1 MVKYKYNEKGLIPA
15 VVQDQNNGQ
24 VLMVAWMNADSL
36 KRTLETNEVHFWS
49 RSRQELWH
57 KGLSSGNIMK
67 VQEIYIDCDSDTL
80 LIKVNPQGPACHTG
94 NITCFFRK
102 LN

>member
-1 MVKYKYNEKGLIPA
+1 MKYKFNEKGLIPA
-15 VVQDQNNGQ
+15 VVQDQNNNQ

>member
-1 MVKYKYNEKGLIPA
+1 VKYKFNEKGLIPA
-15 VVQDQNNGQ
+15 VVQDQNNNQ

-36 KRTLETNEVHFWS
+36 NRTLETNEVHFWS
-49 RSRQELWH
+49 RSRKELWH

-67 VQEIYIDCDSDTL
+67 VQEIFIDCDSDTL

>member
-1 MVKYKYNEKGLIPA
+1 MKYKFNEKGLIPA
-15 VVQDQNNGQ
+15 VVQDQNNNQ

-49 RSRQELWH
+49 RSRKELWH

-67 VQEIYIDCDSDTL
+67 VQEIFIDCDSDTL